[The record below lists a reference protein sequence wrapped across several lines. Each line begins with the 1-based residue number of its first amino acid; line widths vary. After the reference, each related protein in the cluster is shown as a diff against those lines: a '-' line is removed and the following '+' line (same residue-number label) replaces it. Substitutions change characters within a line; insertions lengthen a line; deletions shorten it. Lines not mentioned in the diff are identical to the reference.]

1 MTIEW
6 SNLSSGLLGAVIGSI
21 VGFLGSVFLN
31 WKAERS
37 MRKGAGR
44 AVLMEMLTGADLAVS
59 LLRTAQPHRFPD
71 ALWLSQAAHVAL
83 ALKWQDLDKLVQAYD
98 ASSRL
103 SDYVRDG
110 DFVSSV
116 QQEDRK
122 AVNICL
128 GVAQAFLN
136 AIDALLAIDL
146 LTRAELESFAKRLA
160 QLRGQLSARQGK
172 S

>member
-6 SNLSSGLLGAVIGSI
+6 SNLSSGLLGAV

-59 LLRTAQPHRFPD
+59 LLGTAQPHRFPD
-71 ALWLSQAAHVAL
+71 ALWLSQAPHVAL

-103 SDYVRDG
+103 SDCVRDG
-110 DFVSSV
+110 DFVSRV

-128 GVAQAFLN
+128 DVAQAFLN
-136 AIDALLAIDL
+136 AIDALRAIGL
-146 LTRAELESFAKRLA
+146 LTRAERESFNKRFE
-160 QLRGQLSARQGK
+160 QLRGQVSVRQGK